1 MYKMNRMTQIKIGIA
16 DDATL
21 LRKGL
26 SFLLNGQNGIDVVL
40 EAVNGQDLLDKLEAV
55 SNQLDILI
63 LDLEMPVLDGIKALE
78 ILREKYSDIKVI
90 ILSGHYNESFI
101 LNMVEVG
108 AAAYLPKD
116 ATPSEFIS
124 TIRNVYENGFHYNEK
139 VWKIIEENKDR
150 DILETPQLAPTLTK
164 RELEILQLICEQQ
177 TASEIA
183 EKLYISRRTVE
194 GHRTRILQ
202 KLNCRNVA
210 GMVAY
215 AIQNRLVKF
224 NPQQFW

>member
-1 MYKMNRMTQIKIGIA
+1 LYKINRMTQIKIGIA

-40 EAVNGQDLLDKLEAV
+40 EAANGQDLLDKLKAV

-78 ILREKYSDIKVI
+78 VMREKYSDIKVV
-90 ILSGHYNESFI
+90 ILSSHYNESFI
-101 LNMVEVG
+101 LNMVDVG

-116 ATPSEFIS
+116 ATPNEFVS

-139 VWKIIEENKDR
+139 VWKIIQENKGR

-224 NPQQFW
+224 SPQQFW

>member
-1 MYKMNRMTQIKIGIA
+1 MVQINIGIA

-26 SFLLNGQNGIDVVL
+26 SFLLKGQNGINVVL

-63 LDLEMPVLDGIKALE
+63 LDLEMPVLDGIKTAE
-78 ILREKYSDIKVI
+78 ILKEKYPNVRVIVLSSHYSDSYI
-90 ILSGHYNESFI
+90 I
-101 LNMVEVG
+101 NMLDVG

-116 ATPSEFIS
+116 ATPNEFVS
-124 TIRNVYENGFHYNEK
+124 TIRNVHENGFHYNEK
-139 VWKIIEENKDR
+139 VWKIIEENKSR
-150 DILETPQLAPTLTK
+150 DDIEIPTLIPTLTK

-210 GMVAY
+210 GLVAY
-215 AIQNRLVKF
+215 AIQNKLVKF
-224 NPQQFW
+224 NPQQFWGTNSEG